1 MVLPELLTDPDSGL
15 LVVAILLLLW
25 LWLLVNRRQESSK
38 SIPQRPI
45 ALSVEDLGRKV
56 FICSRSNDLF
66 TFRSLFINGNEARTL
81 LGPLAG
87 AYLEQRSPQI
97 LKTSLEELSDSIPN
111 TAVYIGLAKTEGTEL
126 IIKIR
131 DGEVERDITIGSV
144 TNIDN
149 SWRLLQPS
157 AGLVIL

>member
-1 MVLPELLTDPDSGL
+1 MILPELLTDPDSGL

-25 LWLLVNRRQESSK
+25 LWLLVNRRQESNA

-81 LGPLAG
+81 LGPLAA
-87 AYLEQRSPQI
+87 AYLERRSPQI
-97 LKTSLEELSDSIPN
+97 LKTSLEELSDIIPT

-131 DGEVERDITIGSV
+131 DGNVERDITIGSV

-157 AGLVIL
+157 SGLDIP

>member
-1 MVLPELLTDPDSGL
+1 MVLPELLTDPNSAL
-15 LVVAILLLLW
+15 LIVALLLLLW
-25 LWLLVNRRQESSK
+25 LWLLINRRQESSA

-81 LGPLAG
+81 LGPLAT
-87 AYLEQRSPQI
+87 AYLERRSPQA
-97 LKTSLEELSDSIPN
+97 LKKSLEELSGQIPN
-111 TAVYIGLAKTEGTEL
+111 TAVFVGLAKTEGTEL

-131 DGEVERDITIGSV
+131 EGEEERDITIGSL

-149 SWRLLQPS
+149 SWRLLQPNG
-157 AGLVIL
+157 GLDLS

>member
-25 LWLLVNRRQESSK
+25 LWLLVNRRQQSTTSLPE
-38 SIPQRPI
+38 RPI

-81 LGPLAG
+81 LGPLAS
-87 AYLEQRSPQI
+87 AYLERRNPQV
-97 LKTSLEELSDSIPN
+97 LKSALKELSDNIST
-111 TAVYIGLAKTEGTEL
+111 TAVFVGLAKTEGTEL

-157 AGLVIL
+157 AGLDIP

>member
-1 MVLPELLTDPDSGL
+1 MA
-15 LVVAILLLLW
+15 VAAGQSASREQRKHSSAT
-25 LWLLVNRRQESSK
+25 NRTF
-38 SIPQRPI
+38 
-45 ALSVEDLGRKV
+45 VEDLGHKV

-66 TFRSLFINGNEARTL
+66 ISILFINGNEARTL
-81 LGPLAG
+81 LGPLAE
-87 AYLEQRSPQI
+87 AYLERRSPQI
-97 LKTSLEELSDSIPN
+97 LKTSLEELSDIIPT

-131 DGEVERDITIGSV
+131 DGDVERDITIGSV

-157 AGLVIL
+157 SGLDIP